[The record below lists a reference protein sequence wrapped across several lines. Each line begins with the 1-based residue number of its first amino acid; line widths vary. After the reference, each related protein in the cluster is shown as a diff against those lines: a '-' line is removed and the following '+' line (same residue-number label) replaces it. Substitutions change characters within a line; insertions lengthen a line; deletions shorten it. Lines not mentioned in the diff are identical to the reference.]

1 MHKRRKLFAMIEVQ
15 QRGKTS
21 NHKSAARVLS
31 ITAMPPK
38 RRALSNLQRQETCKK
53 RLELGQAAKTLSEFG
68 KLFPDDQ
75 VWSIPTGRRGPAT
88 GSLDS
93 RAKRGDFF
101 FLISYLS
108 GIAEIICMGAG
119 INISR
124 KASGP
129 VFWW

>member
-1 MHKRRKLFAMIEVQ
+1 MKCTNGENFRSDRVQ
-15 QRGKTS
+15 QREKTP
-21 NHKSAARVLS
+21 NHRPQARVLS

-53 RLELGQAAKTLSEFG
+53 RLELGQAAKTLSDFG

-93 RAKRGDFF
+93 RAKRGDCF
-101 FLISYLS
+101 FLNQLS

-129 VFWW
+129 VIWW